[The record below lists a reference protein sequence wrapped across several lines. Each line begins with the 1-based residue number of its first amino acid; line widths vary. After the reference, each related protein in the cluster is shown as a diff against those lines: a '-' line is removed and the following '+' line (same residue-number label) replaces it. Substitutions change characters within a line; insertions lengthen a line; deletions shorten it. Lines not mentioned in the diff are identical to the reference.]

1 MVDMVRTAWGVA
13 LTISLLT
20 LTVVGCAST
29 GSTPVAA
36 KDIPSL
42 AGKWDG
48 WVRTTGGGSIPA
60 TLELSPGGDYMTR
73 TGAHETQGKA
83 QIKDGSIVLVGTAG
97 SGRLGL
103 SSRESTASISERN
116 GVMIMRGTGRD
127 DIGPFDFEF
136 TRRQ

>member
-1 MVDMVRTAWGVA
+1 M
-13 LTISLLT
+13 LLKI
-20 LTVVGCAST
+20 LAYAST

-36 KDIPSL
+36 KDVPSL

-83 QIKDGSIVLVGTAG
+83 QIKDGSLVLVGTPG
-97 SGRLGL
+97 SGRLGI
-103 SSRESTASISERN
+103 SSRESTASISERG